1 VKAKIEELRRKRA
14 GLVEQM
20 RGLLEAAE
28 SEDRDLTGEER
39 SSFDALETDAKLTE
53 ERYQRLERAWAGE
66 TEQRDRVATPPGA
79 GVDQEGLPDGVRAIT
94 AGLQEWRKA
103 NLEQLAQDDP
113 EYRDAFYKMLSVRSL
128 SQMDQAELRVL
139 SKATAAAGANLVP
152 QEFERQL
159 IDSLRWMGSLR
170 ALATV
175 LTTSDGG
182 EILVPTV
189 TSHGTASWIGE
200 NASYTDSDEAFGNVS
215 LKAYKAGTMIR
226 VSEELLTD
234 SAFDLDAYMR
244 REFAARIGVLE
255 ETAYVSGDGTGKPT
269 GIVSQAGAGVTAT
282 SATALTYDEL
292 VDLMFSVPVQYR
304 GRASFLVSDGFVRTI
319 LKLKDLDGRPVW
331 GAGLNAGMPDTIMG
345 RPVYPHPDMAAP
357 AISAVPALFGD
368 FSYYWIR
375 DVNGVAFQRLNE
387 LYAANGQVGFRA
399 YHRTDGKLT
408 NTSAVK
414 KLTMAAA

>member
-20 RGLLEAAE
+20 RGVLEVAE
-28 SEDRDLTGEER
+28 NEDRELTG
-39 SSFDALETDAKLTE
+39 E
-53 ERYQRLERAWAGE
+53 ERYQRLERSWADELGE
-66 TEQRDRVATPPGA
+66 TRERAAAPPGLEVPA
-79 GVDQEGLPDGVRAIT
+79 EQLPDGVRGVA

-103 NLEQLAQDDP
+103 NLERLPQDDP

-128 SQMDQAELRVL
+128 SVLEQAELRVL

-159 IDSLRWMGSLR
+159 IDSLRWLGSLR
-170 ALATV
+170 SLATV
-175 LTTSDGG
+175 ITTSDGS

-189 TSHGTASWIGE
+189 TSHGTAAWIGE
-200 NASYTDSDEAFGNVS
+200 NASYTESDEAFGNVS

-226 VSEELLTD
+226 VSEELLAD

-244 REFAARIGVLE
+244 REFGTRIGILE
-255 ETAYVSGDGTGKPT
+255 ETAYVVGDGTGKPT
-269 GIVSQAGAGVTAT
+269 GIVGQATAGVTAAST
-282 SATALTYDEL
+282 TALTYDEL

-304 GRASFLVSDGFVRTI
+304 GRASFLVSDTFVRTI
-319 LKLKDLDGRPVW
+319 LKLKDNDGRPLW
-331 GAGLNAGMPDTIMG
+331 GPGLNAGQPDTIMG

-357 AISAVPALFGD
+357 AAAAVPALFGD

-408 NTSAVK
+408 NTAAVK

>member
-1 VKAKIEELRRKRA
+1 MKAKIEELRRKRA
-14 GLVEQM
+14 GLMEQM
-20 RGLLEAAE
+20 RGLLETAE

-39 SSFDALETDAKLTE
+39 AEFDKLEADAKDTE
-53 ERYQRLERAWAGE
+53 QRYGRLERAFTGE
-66 TEQRDRVATPPGA
+66 QEQRERAATPPGSA
-79 GVDQEGLPDGVRAIT
+79 PDAEGLPDGVRAVA
-94 AGLQEWRKA
+94 AGLNEWRKA
-103 NLEQLAQDDP
+103 NLEALPQDDP
-113 EYRDAFYKMLSVRSL
+113 EYRDAFYKMLSVRNL
-128 SQMDQAELRVL
+128 SQLEQAELRVL

-159 IDSLRWMGSLR
+159 IDALRWLGSLR
-170 ALATV
+170 SLATV
-175 LTTSDGG
+175 ITTSAGE

-189 TSHGTASWIGE
+189 TSHGTAAWIAE
-200 NASYTDSDEAFGNVS
+200 NGSYTDSDEAFGNVS

-226 VSEELLTD
+226 VSEELLAD

-244 REFAARIGVLE
+244 REFSTRIGVLE
-255 ETAYVSGDGTGKPT
+255 ETAYVVGDGTGKPT
-269 GIVSQAGAGVTAT
+269 GIVGQAGAGVTAAGT
-282 SATALTYDEL
+282 TAVTYDEL
-292 VDLMFSVPVQYR
+292 IDLMFSVPVQYR
-304 GRASFLVSDGFVRTI
+304 GRASFLVSDTFVKTI
-319 LKLKDLDGRPVW
+319 LKLKDNDGRPVW

-345 RPVYPHPDMAAP
+345 RPVYPHPDMAAV
-357 AISAVPALFGD
+357 ATGAVPALFGD

-414 KLTMAAA
+414 KLTMA